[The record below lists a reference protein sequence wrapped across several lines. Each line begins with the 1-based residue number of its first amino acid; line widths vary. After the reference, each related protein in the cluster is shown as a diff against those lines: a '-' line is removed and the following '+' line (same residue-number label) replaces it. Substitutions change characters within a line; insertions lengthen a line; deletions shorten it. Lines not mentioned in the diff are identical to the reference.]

1 MARSASVRK
10 LTSNDIS
17 VKLLTMLPQY
27 ESGELLKRESALTEF
42 LLGGTTTRKGVPR
55 MSSAKPAFE
64 TIQFSEQPD
73 RLVELERRENGR
85 VTGSDLR
92 LLTPRQVADRLG
104 VSERWVRDHATRR
117 SPRIPVVKL
126 GSLLRFRDTDIDKF
140 LSQNSV
146 VSSSKEHSGRV

>member
-1 MARSASVRK
+1 
-10 LTSNDIS
+10 
-17 VKLLTMLPQY
+17 
-27 ESGELLKRESALTEF
+27 
-42 LLGGTTTRKGVPR
+42 

-64 TIQFSEQPD
+64 TIQLSEQPD

-126 GSLLRFRDTDIDKF
+126 GSLLRFRATDIDKF

-146 VSSSKEHSGRV
+146 ASSSKEHSGRV